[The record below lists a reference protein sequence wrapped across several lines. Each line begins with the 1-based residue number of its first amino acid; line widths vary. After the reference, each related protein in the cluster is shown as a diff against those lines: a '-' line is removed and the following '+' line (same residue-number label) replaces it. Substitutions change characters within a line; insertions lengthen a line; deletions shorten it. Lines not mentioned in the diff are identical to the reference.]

1 MNKASN
7 MAKGGMI
14 TALSIILLYFSSIMP
29 TNKLSFIVVASFLIP
44 IAIIN
49 LNFRTSVIIY
59 SAISLL
65 SLFLLPL
72 KGISILYILF
82 FGAYGFIKF
91 LIEKIRKVPIEI
103 FLKLVYF
110 NIVLVILILLYKQF
124 FATMI
129 DIKYLTTYLVVS
141 IILAQLLFMAY
152 DYLVTL
158 MIQRFSKFKF

>member
-14 TALSIILLYFSSIMP
+14 TALSIMLLYMSSILP
-29 TNKLSFIVVASFLIP
+29 TNKLSFIIVASFLIP
-44 IAIIN
+44 LSIIN
-49 LNFRTSVIIY
+49 LSFRTSLIVY
-59 SAISLL
+59 SAVSLL

-72 KGISILYILF
+72 KGIAILYIMF
-82 FGAYGFIKF
+82 FGLYGFVKF
-91 LIEKIRKVPIEI
+91 LIEKIRNTPIEI

-129 DIKYLTTYLVVS
+129 DIKYLTTYLLVS
-141 IILAQLLFMAY
+141 LIIIQFLFIFY

-158 MIQRFSKFKF
+158 MIHRFSKLKF

>member
-7 MAKGGMI
+7 MAKGGII

-29 TNKLSFIVVASFLIP
+29 TNKLSFIIVASFLIP
-44 IAIIN
+44 LSIIN
-49 LNFRTSVIIY
+49 LNFRTSLIVY
-59 SAISLL
+59 SSISIL

-72 KGISILYILF
+72 KGIAILYILF

-91 LIEKIRKVPIEI
+91 LIEKIRKTLIEI
-103 FLKLVYF
+103 LLKLTYF
-110 NIVLVILILLYKQF
+110 NMVLAVLILLYKQF

-141 IILAQLLFMAY
+141 IILSQILFVAY

-158 MIQRFSKFKF
+158 MIHRFSNLKF